1 MFEGR
6 VEVKVPLYFW
16 RKQRYMVK
24 EQAANVSGARH
35 QYESTSQTLN
45 LQIKDSYLAAKASGQ
60 LVELYSKGVSP
71 QAALT
76 LESSIASYEVG
87 TVDFL
92 TLLSNFMAMLDSDL
106 NYYEEFANYHKAL
119 ARLEQ

>member
-1 MFEGR
+1 M
-6 VEVKVPLYFW
+6 
-16 RKQRYMVK
+16 
-24 EQAANVSGARH
+24 
-35 QYESTSQTLN
+35 
-45 LQIKDSYLAAKASGQ
+45 
-60 LVELYSKGVSP
+60 YSKGVSP

-119 ARLEQ
+119 ARLEQLTGLHLTE